1 VKCLNEKA
9 QELLIGG
16 YDLHIHSAP
25 SVFPRALDCFELV
38 KEADEAHMAGVMLKS
53 HYESTALR
61 AALVNKYS
69 NCKAKA
75 YGGIALNWP
84 VGGLNVYA
92 AQNALQAGAKIVWMP
107 TRDSENSLVFGN
119 MAGDFF
125 SRKGIT
131 VLTADGILKDCVYD
145 IMDVIKQYDGILAT
159 GHLSAK
165 ESIILCTEGRK
176 RSVRMI
182 LTHPEF
188 SRTIIPGIVQK
199 EMADKGVIIEKN
211 WFNVAQKTITIEE
224 MAKNIRIVGTNRTY
238 IATDRGQRG
247 LPHPV
252 PELRQFIV
260 ELLKLGFTDG
270 EIEDL
275 VKNVPKSIVEH

>member
-1 VKCLNEKA
+1 
-9 QELLIGG
+9 
-16 YDLHIHSAP
+16 
-25 SVFPRALDCFELV
+25 
-38 KEADEAHMAGVMLKS
+38 
-53 HYESTALR
+53 
-61 AALVNKYS
+61 
-69 NCKAKA
+69 
-75 YGGIALNWP
+75 
-84 VGGLNVYA
+84 
-92 AQNALQAGAKIVWMP
+92 
-107 TRDSENSLVFGN
+107 
-119 MAGDFF
+119 
-125 SRKGIT
+125 
-131 VLTADGILKDCVYD
+131 
-145 IMDVIKQYDGILAT
+145 MDVIKQYDGILAT